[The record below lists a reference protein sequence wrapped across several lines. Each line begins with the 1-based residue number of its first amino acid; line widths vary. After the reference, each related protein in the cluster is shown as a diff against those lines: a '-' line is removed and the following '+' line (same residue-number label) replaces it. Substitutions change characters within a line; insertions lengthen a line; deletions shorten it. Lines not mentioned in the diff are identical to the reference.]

1 MDLTPEPDLNILFVE
16 FVLARQMNRDF
27 SKKKKRK
34 KVGKIEKSSKIFK
47 KRIWKELPRCS
58 FAISTV

>member
-27 SKKKKRK
+27 SKKKKKKERRK
-34 KVGKIEKSSKIFK
+34 NHLKSS

>member
-27 SKKKKRK
+27 SKKKKKERK
-34 KVGKIEKSSKIFK
+34 KEKSSKIFK

>member
-16 FVLARQMNRDF
+16 FILARQMNCDF
-27 SKKKKRK
+27 QKKKKRK
-34 KVGKIEKSSKIFK
+34 KEKSSKIFK
-47 KRIWKELPRCS
+47 KHIWKELPRCS